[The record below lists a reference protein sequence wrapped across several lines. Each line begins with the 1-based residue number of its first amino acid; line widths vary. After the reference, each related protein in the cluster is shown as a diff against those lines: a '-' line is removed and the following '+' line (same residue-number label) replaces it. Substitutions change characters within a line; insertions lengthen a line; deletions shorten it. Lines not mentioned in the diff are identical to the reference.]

1 MGKMTTPKNMRA
13 QVFSLNHGG
22 AIHTYIN
29 DESILLQIRRSTPTE
44 EDILQPSFKVA
55 VNLSPQEALAIATEL
70 LLAVSRHLKDSTQ
83 PKESQPSGTIQ

>member
-1 MGKMTTPKNMRA
+1 MATPKNMRA
-13 QVFSLNHGG
+13 QAFNLNNGG

-55 VNLSPQEALAIATEL
+55 VTLTHREALALASEL
-70 LLAVSRHLKDSTQ
+70 LLAVSRQFKDATLPNTLQS
-83 PKESQPSGTIQ
+83 SGADQ